1 MEQIDAKTQEE
12 IKALYE
18 GNEGSYLVFSIK
30 EHRYAF
36 KSSLIQEIV
45 YGAKIHVIPFAPD
58 YIEGVLNCRGNSFSV
73 INVLKMDK
81 EEKSDIEERVFLL
94 FKRDDDNFCIHISNI
109 EVFFEPEE
117 DDIYED
123 KVKYK
128 FKFIPLFDPDR
139 IEEKLCEDLGKDD

>member
-1 MEQIDAKTQEE
+1 MEEVDAKTAEE
-12 IKALYE
+12 IKELYE
-18 GNEGSYLVFSIK
+18 GNESSYLVFSIK
-30 EHRYAF
+30 NHQYAF

-45 YGAKIHVIPFAPD
+45 YGSKVHAIPFAPD
-58 YIEGVLNCRGNSFSV
+58 YIEGVINCRGNPYAV

-81 EEKSDIEERVFLL
+81 EENNDIEERVFLL

-117 DDIYED
+117 DDVYPD

-128 FKFIPLFDPDR
+128 FKFIPIFDADR
-139 IEEKLCEDLGKDD
+139 IEEVLCNDLGKDE

>member
-1 MEQIDAKTQEE
+1 MEEVDAKTAEE
-12 IKALYE
+12 IKELYE
-18 GNEGSYLVFSIK
+18 GKESSYLVFYIK
-30 EHRYAF
+30 NHLYAF

-45 YGAKIHVIPFAPD
+45 YGSKVHAIPFAPD
-58 YIEGVLNCRGNSFSV
+58 YIEGVINCRGNPYAV

-81 EEKSDIEERVFLL
+81 EENNDIEERVFLL

-117 DDIYED
+117 DDVYPD

-128 FKFIPLFDPDR
+128 FKFIPIFDADR
-139 IEEKLCEDLGKDD
+139 IEEVLCNDLGKDD

>member
-18 GNEGSYLVFSIK
+18 GNEGSYLIFSIK

-58 YIEGVLNCRGNSFSV
+58 YIEGVLNCRGNPFSV

>member
-1 MEQIDAKTQEE
+1 MEEVDAKTAEE
-12 IKALYE
+12 IKELYE
-18 GNEGSYLVFSIK
+18 GNESSYLVFSIK
-30 EHRYAF
+30 NHQYAF

-45 YGAKIHVIPFAPD
+45 YGSKVHAIPFAPE
-58 YIEGVLNCRGNSFSV
+58 YIEGVINCRGNPYAV

-81 EEKSDIEERVFLL
+81 EENNDIEERVFLL

-117 DDIYED
+117 DDVYPD

-128 FKFIPLFDPDR
+128 FKFIPIFDADR
-139 IEEKLCEDLGKDD
+139 IEEVLCNDLGKDD

>member
-1 MEQIDAKTQEE
+1 MEEVDEKTAKE
-12 IKALYE
+12 IEKLYDDT
-18 GNEGSYLVFSIK
+18 EGSYLIFSLK
-30 EHRYAF
+30 GHQYAF

-45 YGAKIHVIPFAPD
+45 YGAKIHTIPFTPD
-58 YIEGVLNCRGNSFSV
+58 YIEGILNCRGNPFAV
-73 INVLKMDK
+73 INVLKMDN
-81 EEKSDIEERVFLL
+81 EEDSDIEEKVFLL

-128 FKFIPLFDPDR
+128 FKFIPIFDADR
-139 IEEKLCEDLGKDD
+139 IEETLCKDLGKDD

>member
-1 MEQIDAKTQEE
+1 MEKIDAKTEEE
-12 IKALYE
+12 IKSLYD
-18 GNEGSYLVFSIK
+18 GNESSYLIFSIK
-30 EHRYAF
+30 GTQYAF

-45 YGAKIHVIPFAPD
+45 YGAKVHTIPFTPD
-58 YIEGVLNCRGNSFSV
+58 YIEGVINCRGNPFAV

-81 EEKSDIEERVFLL
+81 AEDNEIDEKVFLL

-123 KVKYK
+123 RVKYK
-128 FKFIPLFDPDR
+128 FKFIPIFDSDR
-139 IEEKLCEDLGKDD
+139 IEETLCNDLGKDD